1 MNYFRLT
8 MCKSRIF
15 TAALILFITGSAL
28 YGQGTTY
35 SYYYRIYFK
44 DKGDY
49 NTGTFTPQQLLS
61 EKAIERR
68 NKASIPVPDSKDL
81 PVWQEYINQIKASG
95 YVLHC
100 TSKWMNT
107 ALFKTQIITDI
118 NALLAL
124 PFVKDV
130 KIVKS
135 PGTKGLYNNKLDFS
149 IVAADN
155 TPYDRPVTMVNG
167 YPLINS
173 GFDGKNILIAV
184 LDGGFTNADRIS
196 SLNHL
201 RGRKGIKSTWD
212 FVNKRTYVYD
222 ASTHGTAVISILAG
236 QIQGSLQGTATGAD
250 YILLKT
256 EDIESE
262 SPYEEDLWAAGA
274 EYADSSG
281 ADIISSSLGYFMFDD
296 ASLNYKHADLDG
308 NTAFVTKAAD
318 IAASKG
324 ILVVNSAGN
333 ERNKDWKRI
342 IFPAD
347 GDSVLTSAAVDGNNL
362 ISAFSSAGPSSDGRV
377 KPDNATLGVSVP
389 IQVSEGSVARG
400 NGTSFSCPVLSGMAA
415 SLMQAA
421 PYALSKE
428 IIDALHQSSD
438 RYNSPDSLY
447 GYGIPDMV
455 AALSL
460 LQNKYI
466 SVPEKA
472 SVAGPNPTKGDFEI
486 IFQEPQPELS
496 VGIITM
502 DGKLIYS
509 KDYNDFAGRTIIISE
524 LQNYGQGIYFI
535 RLKTINGIQ
544 VHKIIRLKD

>member
-1 MNYFRLT
+1 
-8 MCKSRIF
+8 
-15 TAALILFITGSAL
+15 
-28 YGQGTTY
+28 
-35 SYYYRIYFK
+35 
-44 DKGDY
+44 
-49 NTGTFTPQQLLS
+49 
-61 EKAIERR
+61 
-68 NKASIPVPDSKDL
+68 
-81 PVWQEYINQIKASG
+81 
-95 YVLHC
+95 
-100 TSKWMNT
+100 
-107 ALFKTQIITDI
+107 
-118 NALLAL
+118 
-124 PFVKDV
+124 
-130 KIVKS
+130 
-135 PGTKGLYNNKLDFS
+135 LYNNKLDFS

-173 GFDGKNILIAV
+173 GFSGKNILIAV

-196 SLNHL
+196 SLSHL
-201 RGRKGIKSTWD
+201 RGREGIKSTRD
-212 FVNKRTYVYD
+212 FVNRKNSVYD

-236 QIQGSLQGTATGAD
+236 LIPGSIQGTATGAD

-281 ADIISSSLGYFMFDD
+281 ADIISSSLGYYMFDD
-296 ASLNYKHADLDG
+296 ASLNYKHSDLDG

-318 IAASKG
+318 IAASRG

-333 ERNKDWKRI
+333 ERNKTWKKI

-362 ISAFSSAGPSSDGRV
+362 ISAFSSAGPSSDGRI

-389 IQVSEGSVARG
+389 IQVSEGSVVRG
-400 NGTSFSCPVLSGMAA
+400 SGTSFSCPVLSGMAA

-421 PYALSKE
+421 PYALSKD
-428 IIDALHQSSD
+428 IIDALHRSSD

-455 AALSL
+455 AALNL

-486 IFQEPQPELS
+486 IFQEPQSEIS
-496 VGIITM
+496 IEIITM
-502 DGKLIYS
+502 EGKLIYS
-509 KDYNDFAGRTIIISE
+509 KDYYDYAGRTIIISE
-524 LQNYGQGIYFI
+524 LQNQAPGIYFI
-535 RLKTINGIQ
+535 RLKTSNGIQ
-544 VHKIIRLKD
+544 VHKIIRIKD